1 MRENASRRTSRI
13 AQMFI
18 SLALLAPAAANA
30 GRKVVVLRAEG
41 KVDAF
46 ARKQLEYK
54 LLELARRV
62 DPKATQVDFSFPDAA
77 AVSNCTGDL
86 DKCNAA
92 VLDEFGVD
100 ELLVATAEPMPD
112 GSVSVTVRR
121 ASKAKPIQT
130 ITFSARG
137 DALGT
142 ETTTRIGPW
151 YGVTAT
157 GAPSEPGSAL
167 TTEPPAPV
175 AGEPS
180 PAAPAVPGPQDSPPP
195 SAPSDEWNG
204 HGTGRA
210 YLGGVIGGGVLAAVG
225 VVLWTRARS
234 TQSEIDAAASSTAA
248 DLHHLQDLESSGR
261 SYALWGNVTVI
272 AGVALAATCGYF
284 YWRARGKHT
293 RTVAISPSLHP
304 HGGGLTLTIGGLP

>member
-1 MRENASRRTSRI
+1 MRVNARQRTNGI
-13 AQMFI
+13 AQLVLSF
-18 SLALLAPAAANA
+18 ALLAPAAANA
-30 GRKVVVLRAEG
+30 GKKVVVLRAEG
-41 KVDAF
+41 KADPF

-86 DKCNAA
+86 EKCSSA

-112 GSVSVTVRR
+112 GSVNVTVRR

-130 ITFSARG
+130 VTFSARG
-137 DALGT
+137 EALGT
-142 ETTTRIGPW
+142 ETTTRIGSW
-151 YGVTAT
+151 YGATAS
-157 GAPSEPGSAL
+157 ASEGEAGPAL
-167 TTEPPAPV
+167 TPEATTAVEPPPV
-175 AGEPS
+175 A
-180 PAAPAVPGPQDSPPP
+180 PAPP
-195 SAPSDEWNG
+195 STAGPPGTGDEWSG

-234 TQSEIDAAASSTAA
+234 TQSDIDAAASSTAA

-261 SYALWGNVTVI
+261 SYALWGNVTMI
-272 AGVALAATCGYF
+272 AGVALAATCGYL

-293 RTVAISPSLHP
+293 RTVAIGPSLHP